1 MFTAD
6 YIFYK
11 NISIYATIHSIVANI
26 YFNISRYLII
36 FNFYML
42 HVINC
47 TARILCKMSPKSQV
61 RLFSSTS
68 IRKADPL
75 STTAIALSV
84 PYAAGFIANPL
95 GGSFI
100 LLMGMGTAIF
110 GLTTSFIAFAETNV
124 DLGLILQRLDSI
136 FCLYETFILFIQSG
150 INILDTTLD
159 NFTPEVLVYFYD
171 SLQELI
177 TIIECLFAELNTVM
191 VSPYVIFAGEPVVE
205 RGELILEDLRLVGND
220 VMVLIRNIET
230 RLNLP
235 ENDRL
240 PPF

>member
-1 MFTAD
+1 
-6 YIFYK
+6 
-11 NISIYATIHSIVANI
+11 
-26 YFNISRYLII
+26 
-36 FNFYML
+36 ML

-47 TARILCKMSPKSQV
+47 TTSIWCKTAPKSQV

-68 IRKADPL
+68 IRNGDPL
-75 STTAIALSV
+75 GITAMALSV

-100 LLMGMGTAIF
+100 LLMGMGAAIF
-110 GLTTSFIAFAETNV
+110 GLTTSFMTFAETNV
-124 DLGLILQRLDSI
+124 DLGQILQRLDSI

-177 TIIECLFAELNTVM
+177 TIVECLFAELNTLM
-191 VSPYVIFAGEPVVE
+191 VSPHVTLAGEPVVE
-205 RGELILEDLRLVGND
+205 RGELILEDLRQVGND
-220 VMVLIRNIET
+220 LVALIRDIED

-235 ENDRL
+235 EDHRL
-240 PPF
+240 PSF

>member
-1 MFTAD
+1 MLHKILVVQLTTC
-6 YIFYK
+6 
-11 NISIYATIHSIVANI
+11 NIS
-26 YFNISRYLII
+26 
-36 FNFYML
+36 
-42 HVINC
+42 
-47 TARILCKMSPKSQV
+47 PKCQV

-68 IRKADPL
+68 SRKADPL

-84 PYAAGFIANPL
+84 PYAVGFIANPL
-95 GGSFI
+95 GSSFI
-100 LLMGMGTAIF
+100 LLMGMATAIF
-110 GLTTSFIAFAETNV
+110 GLTASFIAFAEANV

-150 INILDTTLD
+150 INILHTMLD

-177 TIIECLFAELNTVM
+177 TVIECLFAELNTVM
-191 VSPYVIFAGEPVVE
+191 VSPYVMFAGEPVVE
-205 RGELILEDLRLVGND
+205 RGELILENLRLVGND
-220 VMVLIRNIET
+220 VMVLVRDIET
-230 RLNLP
+230 RLNIP